1 MPAFIVIMHER
12 KEEMQLNESTSIC
25 DLLRLVPMMAEVLRK
40 LGVEDEHFMNCANMG
55 QVVTATG
62 VPMAE
67 WTRQLSLLEQGETY
81 NQATFKALPT
91 LEMVQLLRSE
101 HHDFLV
107 RRIPRMSVILR
118 ELVVRKGADQ
128 PVLLELRDRFEAF
141 RADISDHILQEQ
153 DSLYPYAEQLE
164 HYLQGNLS
172 EQEARI
178 LFEKPSPVAHALRA
192 DDDVAF
198 FDQARYLTN
207 HYTPPADAGIMQR
220 SLYKELALLEKDL
233 LRHEAVEFEVL
244 LNRVVQLED
253 RVLKRL
259 PG

>member
-1 MPAFIVIMHER
+1 MPAFIVLMHER

-40 LGVEDEHFMNCANMG
+40 HGVHETHFTDCANMG
-55 QVVTATG
+55 QVVAATG

-67 WTRQLSLLEQGETY
+67 WSRQLTLLETGSLY
-81 NQATFKALPT
+81 NQATFKSLPT
-91 LEMVQLLRSE
+91 LEMVQLLRAE

-107 RRIPRMSVILR
+107 RRIPRMSAILR
-118 ELVVRKGADQ
+118 ELAERKGNTQ
-128 PVLLELRDRFEAF
+128 PMLLELRDRFEAF

-164 HYLQGNLS
+164 HYLQGNLR

-192 DDDVAF
+192 DDDVVF

-259 PG
+259 AD

>member
-1 MPAFIVIMHER
+1 MHEWF
-12 KEEMQLNESTSIC
+12 EEMQLNESTSIC
-25 DLLRLVPMMAEVLRK
+25 DLLRLVPMMAEVFRK
-40 LGVEDEHFMNCANMG
+40 RGVLDEHFTNC
-55 QVVTATG
+55 V
-62 VPMAE
+62 
-67 WTRQLSLLEQGETY
+67 
-81 NQATFKALPT
+81 
-91 LEMVQLLRSE
+91 EMVQLLRAE

-118 ELVVRKGADQ
+118 ELVVRKGTDQ
-128 PVLLELRDRFEAF
+128 PVLQELRDRFEAF

-164 HYLQGNLS
+164 HYLQGNLT
-172 EQEARI
+172 ELEARA

-198 FDQARYLTN
+198 FDVARYLTN
-207 HYTPPADAGIMQR
+207 HYTPPAEAGIMQR

-253 RVLKRL
+253 RVLKQL

>member
-1 MPAFIVIMHER
+1 
-12 KEEMQLNESTSIC
+12 MQLKESTSIC
-25 DLLRLVPMMAEVLRK
+25 DLLRLVPMMAAVLRQR
-40 LGVEDEHFMNCANMG
+40 GVGEVHFTNCVDMG
-55 QVVTATG
+55 EVVAVTG
-62 VPMAE
+62 VPLTE
-67 WTRQLSLLEQGETY
+67 WARQLTLLESGSVY
-81 NQATFKALPT
+81 NEATFVFLPI
-91 LEMVQLLRSE
+91 LEMVQLLRGE

-118 ELVVRKGADQ
+118 ELVVRKGEDQ
-128 PVLLELRDRFEAF
+128 PVLMELRDLFETF

-153 DSLYPYAEQLE
+153 DTLYPYAEQLE
-164 HYLQGNLS
+164 QYLQGALT
-172 EQEARI
+172 EEEARA

-192 DDDVAF
+192 DDDVVF

-244 LNRVVQLED
+244 LKRVVQLED

-259 PG
+259 PN

>member
-1 MPAFIVIMHER
+1 MHEWF
-12 KEEMQLNESTSIC
+12 EEMQLNESTSIC
-25 DLLRLVPMMAEVLRK
+25 DLLRLVPMMAEVFLKR
-40 LGVEDEHFMNCANMG
+40 GVLDEHFTNCVDMG
-55 QVVTATG
+55 QVVRATG
-62 VPMAE
+62 VPLAE
-67 WTRQLSLLEQGETY
+67 WTRQLTLLETGIKY
-81 NQATFKALPT
+81 NQATFKALPI
-91 LEMVQLLRSE
+91 LEMVQLLRAE

-118 ELVVRKGADQ
+118 ELVVRKGTDQ
-128 PVLLELRDRFEAF
+128 PVLQELRDRFEAF

-164 HYLQGNLS
+164 HYLQGNLT
-172 EQEARI
+172 EMEARA

-198 FDQARYLTN
+198 FDVARYLTN

-259 PG
+259 AD